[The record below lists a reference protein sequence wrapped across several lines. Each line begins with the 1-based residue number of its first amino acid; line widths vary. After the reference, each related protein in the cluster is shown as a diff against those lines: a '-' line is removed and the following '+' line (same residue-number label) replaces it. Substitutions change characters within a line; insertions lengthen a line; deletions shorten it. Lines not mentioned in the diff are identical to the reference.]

1 MIRRSISNF
10 IHVTCILGSYHKARI
25 QKDYS
30 STKLEVPSKKG
41 VNSVNFTDKWVKYA
55 ISLGIGFFLGLSIF
69 FMVTTLYAPSLVEA
83 EARGVVADC
92 KASVLKYVPIGAY
105 PEGSQ
110 QVIAALNYCG
120 TLG

>member
-1 MIRRSISNF
+1 MSI
-10 IHVTCILGSYHKARI
+10 
-25 QKDYS
+25 
-30 STKLEVPSKKG
+30 KLEFPSRKGVPS
-41 VNSVNFTDKWVKYA
+41 VNLTDKWVKYT

-69 FMVTTLYAPSLVEA
+69 LMVTTVYTSSSVQA
-83 EARGVVADC
+83 EARGVVDDC

-105 PEGSQ
+105 PEGLQ